1 MGHPALWDWSR
12 FQKLRVG
19 HPALG
24 TAVLGYFMTR
34 PPAPGIPRLHF
45 ALCLP
50 VQIGYVDDYRMFIEF
65 DFHA

>member
-1 MGHPALWDWSR
+1 MRA
-12 FQKLRVG
+12 
-19 HPALG
+19 
-24 TAVLGYFMTR
+24 TR
-34 PPAPGIPRLHF
+34 LSSTGVKRHRPGIPRFGF